1 MTRTRVQAIAAA
13 ALVLVAVVGLIL
25 DGLRAAY
32 YPAVTALL
40 CGLSVLL
47 QIRYPQ
53 SMKHWTRRR
62 IIDTAAFIVLAAGL
76 GGWFITTKPDGPSVW
91 TVPVTSLVIIVAIMP
106 FAIARLV
113 RAAFRDLQAAQPS
126 ANERDHGSGHTT

>member
-1 MTRTRVQAIAAA
+1 MTPTRVQAIAAA
-13 ALVLVAVVGLIL
+13 ALVVVAVVGLIL
-25 DGLRAAY
+25 DGLGAAY
-32 YPAVTALL
+32 HPAVMALL

-62 IIDTAAFIVLAAGL
+62 IIDTAGFMVLLLL
-76 GGWFITTKPDGPSVW
+76 GGWFIMTKPYGAPVW
-91 TVPVTSLVIIVAIMP
+91 TLPVTTLVIIVATMP

>member
-1 MTRTRVQAIAAA
+1 
-13 ALVLVAVVGLIL
+13 VAVVGLIL

-40 CGLSVLL
+40 SGLSVLL

-76 GGWFITTKPDGPSVW
+76 LLLGGWFIMTKPDGPSVW
-91 TVPVTSLVIIVAIMP
+91 TDPVTTLIVIVATMP
-106 FAIARLV
+106 FAIARFV
-113 RAAFRDLQAAQPS
+113 RVAFRDLRAAQRS
-126 ANERDHGSGHTT
+126 AKERDHGSGHTT

>member
-1 MTRTRVQAIAAA
+1 V
-13 ALVLVAVVGLIL
+13 VVAVVGLIL

-76 GGWFITTKPDGPSVW
+76 LLLGGWFIMTKPDGPSVW
-91 TVPVTSLVIIVAIMP
+91 TVPVTTLVIIVATMP

-113 RAAFRDLQAAQPS
+113 RVAFRDLQAAQRS